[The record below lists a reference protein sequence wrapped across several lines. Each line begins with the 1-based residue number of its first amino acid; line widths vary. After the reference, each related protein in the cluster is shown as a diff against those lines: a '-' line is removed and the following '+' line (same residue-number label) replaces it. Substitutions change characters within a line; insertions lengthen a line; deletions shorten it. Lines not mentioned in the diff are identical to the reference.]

1 METKLTVTEA
11 ARRFSEVVNRAR
23 YRRESTL
30 LVKNGVPVARIVPA
44 DSPRTTA
51 DALLS
56 WWRSHPR
63 LDPRDAERFAAEL
76 SRGRRRLRAPRNP
89 WE

>member
-1 METKLTVTEA
+1 VETKLTVTEA

-23 YRRESTL
+23 YRHESTL
-30 LVKNGVPVARIVPA
+30 LVKNGVPVAKIVPA
-44 DSPRTTA
+44 ESPKTTA
-51 DALLS
+51 GSLLS

-63 LDPRDAERFAAEL
+63 LDRSDVGRFANDI
-76 SRGRRRLRAPRNP
+76 SRARKKLRPPRNP